1 MEALFADF
9 DFWHWLVLGLALIII
24 ELFAWSTFFLWMGIS
39 AVVVGILLY
48 LSPNMSWEMQLL
60 IFAFLSIVTIYA
72 VKKLFKVKTIDT
84 QLNERASRH
93 IGNVYTVAELDNN
106 GAKVKVGDSLWLAKG
121 CDMIIGQQVKVV
133 GTDST
138 TLIVEEIPK

>member
-1 MEALFADF
+1 MEALFVDF

-48 LSPNMSWEMQLL
+48 LSPNMSWETQLL
-60 IFAFLSIVTIYA
+60 IFSFLSIVTIYLA
-72 VKKLFKVKTIDT
+72 KKFLKVETIDT

-93 IGNVYTVAELDNN
+93 VGNIYTVAELDNN

-121 CDMIIGQQVKVV
+121 CDMVIGQQVKVV

>member
-1 MEALFADF
+1 METLLAYF

-39 AVVVGILLY
+39 AVFVGMLLY
-48 LSPNMSWEMQLL
+48 LFPGISWEMQLL
-60 IFAFLSIVTIYA
+60 IFAFLSIVSIYIA
-72 VKKLFKVKTIDT
+72 KKFFKVETIDS

-93 IGNVYTVAELDNN
+93 IGNVYTVTELDNST
-106 GAKVKVGDSLWLAKG
+106 AKVKVGDSLWLAKG
-121 CDMIIGQQVKVV
+121 CKMVVGQQVRVV

-138 TLIVEEIPK
+138 TLIVEEVSK